1 MFDVAVLGGGPA
13 GWAVARACARA
24 GLLTALVD
32 QDPHRSWPATYGA
45 WHDEL
50 PTWALP
56 AVAVAPA
63 RTRVRTPGSRYLPR
77 RYTVLDNTRLGDL
90 LRDSDVRT
98 VAGYARALRPLRHGT
113 VIDLT
118 GGGTLRARVVV
129 EATGAAHGLPRRWP
143 RRAPHAEQTATG
155 VVVTTEEAGAVVGD
169 AASTALFMDW
179 SHAPLAGEPASF
191 LYALPL
197 PGNRVLLE
205 ETCLAHRP
213 GLSHPLLERRLRTR
227 LAAAGLN
234 PAARA
239 TEFVRIPLDLGT
251 GRAGPAARARPVV
264 PFGVAAGLVHPATG
278 YHLATALELA
288 PRVAASLADGLRRGH
303 RPAARVARNEVWSP
317 AAVTVHAL
325 RRKGMRALL
334 AMPADAL
341 PEFFELFFDLPAQHQ
356 RAFLSGRE
364 DVLGTVA
371 AMRAVFAAAPRR
383 LRRHL
388 L

>member
-1 MFDVAVLGGGPA
+1 MAH
-13 GWAVARACARA
+13 ACTRA

-32 QDPHRSWPATYGA
+32 KDPHRCWPATYGA

-63 RTRVRTPGSRYLPR
+63 RTRVRTSGYRSLPR
-77 RYTVLDNTRLGDL
+77 RYTVLDNARLADL

-98 VAGYARALRPLRHGT
+98 VAAYARSLRPLGRGT
-113 VIDLT
+113 EIDLT
-118 GGGTLRARVVV
+118 AGGTLRARVVID
-129 EATGAAHGLPRRWP
+129 ATGTPHRRPRRWSRLS
-143 RRAPHAEQTATG
+143 RRAEQTATG
-155 VVVTTEEAGAVVGD
+155 VIATAEEASSLVPCAG
-169 AASTALFMDW
+169 STALFMDW
-179 SHAPLAGEPASF
+179 SHAPTGGEPASF
-191 LYALPL
+191 LYTLPL

-213 GLSHPLLERRLRTR
+213 GLSHALLERRLRTR
-227 LAAAGLN
+227 LAAAGMN
-234 PAARA
+234 PEGRAAER
-239 TEFVRIPLDLGT
+239 VRIPLDVGT
-251 GRAGPAARARPVV
+251 GRAGPVAPPDPVV

-303 RPAARVARNEVWSP
+303 RHAARAARNEAWTP

-325 RRKGMRALL
+325 RRKGMHALL
-334 AMPADAL
+334 AMPGAAL
-341 PEFFELFFDLPAQHQ
+341 PEFFELFFDLPAGHQ

-364 DVLGTVA
+364 DTLGTVA
-371 AMRAVFAAAPRR
+371 AMRAVFAAAPWR
-383 LRRHL
+383 LRRYL